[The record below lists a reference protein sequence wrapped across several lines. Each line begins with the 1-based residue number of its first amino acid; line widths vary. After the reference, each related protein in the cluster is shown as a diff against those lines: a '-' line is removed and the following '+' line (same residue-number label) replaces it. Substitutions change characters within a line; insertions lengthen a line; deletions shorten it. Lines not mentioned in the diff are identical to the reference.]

1 MKKIFNIYSLFIAA
15 CLILSVCVHP
25 LAYAVTFDIPQKVS
39 QGRGFLITIQDNSA
53 FSGKILWQKKEIP
66 FRAEKNAE
74 SLQSGSYWACPLT
87 RRLPK
92 P

>member
-53 FSGKILWQKKEIP
+53 FSGKILWQKKKFLFGLKKTP
-66 FRAEKNAE
+66 KV
-74 SLQSGSYWACPLT
+74 LQSGSYWACPLT